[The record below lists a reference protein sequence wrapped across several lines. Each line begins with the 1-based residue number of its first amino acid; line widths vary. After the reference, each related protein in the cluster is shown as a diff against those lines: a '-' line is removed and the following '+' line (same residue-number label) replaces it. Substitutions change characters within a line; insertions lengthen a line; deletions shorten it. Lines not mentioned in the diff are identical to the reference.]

1 MNVLSI
7 FDGISCGQL
16 ALQKASIN
24 YDKYI
29 ASEIDRHSLAV
40 TKRNFPNTI
49 NIGDVNNWKEN
60 FSLCTDNIDLLLAGS
75 PCQGFSKSGQQ
86 LNFNDK
92 RSKLFFKFMEIFKE
106 AKPKYFL
113 LENVVMKKEWEDI
126 ITSYLNVSPIRIN
139 SSLVSCQNRD
149 RIYWTNIPVDNS
161 LFEDKSVMLKDII
174 GDYKG
179 IYVYPRGWNKGGL
192 KGYKGKCP
200 TITCSSWQYNF
211 FIVDNNNNKRRFTV
225 EECEQIQTLPLGY
238 TEGIPQTYRYKTI
251 GNSWTVDVIS
261 NIFKGIKNG

>member
-1 MNVLSI
+1 
-7 FDGISCGQL
+7 
-16 ALQKASIN
+16 
-24 YDKYI
+24 
-29 ASEIDRHSLAV
+29 
-40 TKRNFPNTI
+40 
-49 NIGDVNNWKEN
+49 
-60 FSLCTDNIDLLLAGS
+60 
-75 PCQGFSKSGQQ
+75 
-86 LNFNDK
+86 
-92 RSKLFFKFMEIFKE
+92 MEIFKE

-126 ITSYLNVSPIRIN
+126 ITSYLNVSPTRIN